1 MGRRVYVEK
10 KQNLISDQPLW
21 RIEIINRDD
30 VVDAVGDGLRDDV
43 TDLGIQSVEQA
54 RYVRLYA
61 LHGDLSDQE
70 VDTVAAQL
78 LADPV
83 TQDYRCRR
91 HDALEVES
99 GQWGVEVWLRPGV
112 TDAVGETTMKGVRD
126 LGISGITA
134 AETGRGY
141 ILTGPISASE
151 MEMICRRLL
160 ANDVIERYQYYAG

>member
-1 MGRRVYVEK
+1 MTSG
-10 KQNLISDQPLW
+10 QQTW

-30 VVDAVGDGLRDDV
+30 VVDAIGDGLCDDI
-43 TDLGIQSVEQA
+43 TDLGIRGIEKA

-61 LHGDLSDQE
+61 LQGDLSEQE

-83 TQDYRCRR
+83 TQNYLYHQDGSL
-91 HDALEVES
+91 DAEA
-99 GQWGVEVWLRPGV
+99 GQWRVEVWFRPGV
-112 TDAVGETTMKGVRD
+112 TDAVGDTTMKGVRD

-141 ILTGPISASE
+141 IISGRITKE
-151 MEMICRRLL
+151 QVDMICRRLL
-160 ANDVIERYQYYAG
+160 ANDVIERYQYYMGV